1 MQNWKPLFKS
11 QTGMPTNPT
20 KNDLYRKKY
29 QYFRFDHWHELYI
42 KFVTAFVQL
51 IIKQRLLKLSCTL
64 KNVQYVHFGI
74 CISSTFHCKTV
85 VTITVR
91 LQYQKDV
98 YLFIILISC
107 TIGPQR
113 RKKNRST
120 KLCVRIHTLNGVI
133 YT

>member
-1 MQNWKPLFKS
+1 MKCKIENLYSNHKQVCPLIR
-11 QTGMPTNPT
+11 Q

-74 CISSTFHCKTV
+74 CISSTFYCKTV
-85 VTITVR
+85 VLNYSTFAVS
-91 LQYQKDV
+91 KGC
-98 YLFIILISC
+98 ILIYNSN
-107 TIGPQR
+107 IMYNRAP
-113 RKKNRST
+113 KKKKKSQY
-120 KLCVRIHTLNGVI
+120 KIMCSYPHHKYIQ
-133 YT
+133 